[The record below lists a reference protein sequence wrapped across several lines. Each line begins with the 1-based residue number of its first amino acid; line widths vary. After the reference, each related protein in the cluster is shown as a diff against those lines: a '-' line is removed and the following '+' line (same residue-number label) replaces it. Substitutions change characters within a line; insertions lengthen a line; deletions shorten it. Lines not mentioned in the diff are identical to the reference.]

1 MKNIKVRTKLTII
14 VALVLVLVASESFI
28 SIQNMNQLKNKAL
41 DTMDTSSR
49 QNYDDSIKE
58 QVSVVISLLS
68 EINNEYKA
76 GRYSLDEAKKI
87 AADEIRQM
95 RYGNGGYFWVDQ
107 SDGKN
112 IVLLGNSTEGTN
124 RMNTKDAEGYQMVKE
139 IIRVAVQDGGGYT
152 DYVFPKEGETE
163 PSEETDTG
171 LEFPYLLDDDKI
183 QIDSLFQYSGI
194 NLDAQNEECEDVAS
208 LQLKNNSDQY
218 LEKAEISVELTD
230 GTAFSFEVED
240 IPDGK
245 SVMAFDTANTAYDG
259 KTGVALIDATTTYS
273 SDAGLKETDVKITS
287 DDNGVQLENI
297 SGNAL
302 ANLKIK
308 YHCVMDD
315 MYFGGISSETEV
327 AGLAAGETTTV
338 DTSESILGD
347 AEVVS
352 ITY

>member
-1 MKNIKVRTKLTII
+1 MQGGMRVSNRQSGHGRKKNRLWILLI
-14 VALVLVLVASESFI
+14 
-28 SIQNMNQLKNKAL
+28 
-41 DTMDTSSR
+41 
-49 QNYDDSIKE
+49 
-58 QVSVVISLLS
+58 VVI
-68 EINNEYKA
+68 
-76 GRYSLDEAKKI
+76 
-87 AADEIRQM
+87 
-95 RYGNGGYFWVDQ
+95 V
-107 SDGKN
+107 
-112 IVLLGNSTEGTN
+112 VLLGIVIAINQGGHEQELSTEQTEENETVDDVQTAETN
-124 RMNTKDAEGYQMVKE
+124 EE
-139 IIRVAVQDGGGYT
+139 
-152 DYVFPKEGETE
+152 ETE

-194 NLDAQNEECEDVAS
+194 NMDAQNEECEDVAS

-240 IPDGK
+240 IPAGK
-245 SVMAFDTANTAYDG
+245 AVMAFDTANTAYDG

-273 SDAGLKETDVKITS
+273 YDAGLKETDVKITS

-297 SGNAL
+297 SGDVL

>member
-1 MKNIKVRTKLTII
+1 MSDRQSGHGRKKNRLWILLI
-14 VALVLVLVASESFI
+14 
-28 SIQNMNQLKNKAL
+28 
-41 DTMDTSSR
+41 
-49 QNYDDSIKE
+49 
-58 QVSVVISLLS
+58 VVI
-68 EINNEYKA
+68 
-76 GRYSLDEAKKI
+76 
-87 AADEIRQM
+87 
-95 RYGNGGYFWVDQ
+95 V
-107 SDGKN
+107 
-112 IVLLGNSTEGTN
+112 VLLGIVIAINQGGHEQEPSTEQTDENETVDDVQTAETN
-124 RMNTKDAEGYQMVKE
+124 EE
-139 IIRVAVQDGGGYT
+139 
-152 DYVFPKEGETE
+152 ETE

-194 NLDAQNEECEDVAS
+194 NMDAQNEECEDVAS

-230 GTAFSFEVED
+230 GTVFSFEVED
-240 IPDGK
+240 IPAGK

-297 SGNAL
+297 SGDVL

-327 AGLAAGETTTV
+327 AELVAGETTTV

>member
-1 MKNIKVRTKLTII
+1 MQGGMRVSNRQSGHGRKKNRLWILLI
-14 VALVLVLVASESFI
+14 
-28 SIQNMNQLKNKAL
+28 
-41 DTMDTSSR
+41 
-49 QNYDDSIKE
+49 
-58 QVSVVISLLS
+58 VVI
-68 EINNEYKA
+68 
-76 GRYSLDEAKKI
+76 
-87 AADEIRQM
+87 
-95 RYGNGGYFWVDQ
+95 V
-107 SDGKN
+107 
-112 IVLLGNSTEGTN
+112 VLLGIVIAINQGGHEQEPSTEQTDENETVDDVQTAETN
-124 RMNTKDAEGYQMVKE
+124 EE
-139 IIRVAVQDGGGYT
+139 
-152 DYVFPKEGETE
+152 ETE
-163 PSEETDTG
+163 PSVETDTG

-194 NLDAQNEECEDVAS
+194 NMDAQNEECEDVAS

-240 IPDGK
+240 VPASK
-245 SVMAFDTANTAYDG
+245 SVMAFDTANTVYDG
-259 KTGVALIDATTTYS
+259 KTGVALIDAATTYS
-273 SDAGLKETDVKITS
+273 SDAGLKETDVKIIS
-287 DDNGVQLENI
+287 DDNGVQMENI

>member
-1 MKNIKVRTKLTII
+1 MQGGMRVSNRQSGHGRKKNRLWILLI
-14 VALVLVLVASESFI
+14 
-28 SIQNMNQLKNKAL
+28 
-41 DTMDTSSR
+41 
-49 QNYDDSIKE
+49 
-58 QVSVVISLLS
+58 VVI
-68 EINNEYKA
+68 
-76 GRYSLDEAKKI
+76 
-87 AADEIRQM
+87 
-95 RYGNGGYFWVDQ
+95 V
-107 SDGKN
+107 
-112 IVLLGNSTEGTN
+112 VLLGIVIAINQGGHEQEPSTEQTDENETVDDVQTAETN
-124 RMNTKDAEGYQMVKE
+124 EE
-139 IIRVAVQDGGGYT
+139 
-152 DYVFPKEGETE
+152 ETE

-194 NLDAQNEECEDVAS
+194 NMDAQNEECEDVAS

-240 IPDGK
+240 VPASK
-245 SVMAFDTANTAYDG
+245 SVMAFDTANTVYDG
-259 KTGVALIDATTTYS
+259 KTGVALINAATTYS
-273 SDAGLKETDVKITS
+273 SDAGLKETDVKIIS
-287 DDNGVQLENI
+287 DDNGVQMENI

>member
-1 MKNIKVRTKLTII
+1 M
-14 VALVLVLVASESFI
+14 
-28 SIQNMNQLKNKAL
+28 
-41 DTMDTSSR
+41 
-49 QNYDDSIKE
+49 
-58 QVSVVISLLS
+58 
-68 EINNEYKA
+68 
-76 GRYSLDEAKKI
+76 
-87 AADEIRQM
+87 
-95 RYGNGGYFWVDQ
+95 
-107 SDGKN
+107 
-112 IVLLGNSTEGTN
+112 
-124 RMNTKDAEGYQMVKE
+124 
-139 IIRVAVQDGGGYT
+139 
-152 DYVFPKEGETE
+152 
-163 PSEETDTG
+163 
-171 LEFPYLLDDDKI
+171 
-183 QIDSLFQYSGI
+183 
-194 NLDAQNEECEDVAS
+194 
-208 LQLKNNSDQY
+208 
-218 LEKAEISVELTD
+218 TD

-240 IPDGK
+240 IPAGK
-245 SVMAFDTANTAYDG
+245 AVMAFDTANTAYDG

-297 SGNAL
+297 SGDVL